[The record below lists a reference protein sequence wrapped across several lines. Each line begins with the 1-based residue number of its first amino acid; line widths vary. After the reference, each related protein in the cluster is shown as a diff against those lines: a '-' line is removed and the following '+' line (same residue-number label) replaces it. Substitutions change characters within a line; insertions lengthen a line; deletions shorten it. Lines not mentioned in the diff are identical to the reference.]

1 MLVNDNCDVDI
12 WLENEI
18 SSKDER
24 IYQAYS
30 GTRYGRNTMYVA
42 EIETNTG
49 DDVCGANAGEPE
61 IFDLSL
67 TGPDA
72 DYFELSATTSNDTTS
87 QQWIYLKD
95 QFDYEQPLD
104 ADKNNIY
111 EVTINAAL
119 SDGIGSTSISLPVIN
134 KHEIINEI
142 ISFEINTS
150 TNILTFKAKIND
162 VPSNSSKIKIYITG
176 PSFPTGLGGLELEF
190 DYSGDIEIYE
200 KEVDLDSVLGTS
212 NNCSACYG
220 PVNGIDTEIY
230 RFSEEL
236 IGGYYQIYSM
246 RTFNDDDVQLSFNYF
261 DVIKNQRTILYIDI
275 PDNNRIKVTSYEP
288 TLEFNDNFSD
298 LIYTDN
304 ISFTN
309 TDPSANYYYWTNLYK
324 GEKIYD
330 RYTNKLRINLTSYS
344 GNLTDGAINSNNTSV
359 SVNLASGYHKTR
371 IVLGD
376 TIEYNRTEQGVN
388 SGVSSSGIHYSYIYP
403 DDMSYFGLSDI
414 KVKFVNNADEYAED
428 SEGPRLTRVIRPHT
442 WQYTDDSFGEN
453 CRLSNFRSEQQLE
466 VPSNDHNGT
475 TVTYFNVDD
484 PGENGPKWYSTGA
497 LRVGN
502 INYTN
507 SGYYII
513 GGREDLESKVGGTWN
528 YESIVM
534 KDISGNQSRYTTS
547 DISIDNFILFDTSS
561 VCN

>member
-1 MLVNDNCDVDI
+1 
-12 WLENEI
+12 
-18 SSKDER
+18 
-24 IYQAYS
+24 
-30 GTRYGRNTMYVA
+30 
-42 EIETNTG
+42 
-49 DDVCGANAGEPE
+49 
-61 IFDLSL
+61 
-67 TGPDA
+67 
-72 DYFELSATTSNDTTS
+72 
-87 QQWIYLKD
+87 
-95 QFDYEQPLD
+95 
-104 ADKNNIY
+104 
-111 EVTINAAL
+111 
-119 SDGIGSTSISLPVIN
+119 
-134 KHEIINEI
+134 
-142 ISFEINTS
+142 
-150 TNILTFKAKIND
+150 
-162 VPSNSSKIKIYITG
+162 
-176 PSFPTGLGGLELEF
+176 
-190 DYSGDIEIYE
+190 
-200 KEVDLDSVLGTS
+200 
-212 NNCSACYG
+212 
-220 PVNGIDTEIY
+220 
-230 RFSEEL
+230 
-236 IGGYYQIYSM
+236 M

-309 TDPSANYYYWTNLYK
+309 TDSISKLLLLDK
-324 GEKIYD
+324 FIQGRED
-330 RYTNKLRINLTSYS
+330 LRSSYTNKLRINLTSYS

-497 LRVGN
+497 LRVEE
-502 INYTN
+502 ILIIQTLAT
-507 SGYYII
+507 IFI
-513 GGREDLESKVGGTWN
+513 GGAVKILNQKLEVLGITKA
-528 YESIVM
+528 IVM
-534 KDISGNQSRYTTS
+534 KDISGNQSRY
-547 DISIDNFILFDTSS
+547 NYF
-561 VCN
+561 